1 MNSPK
6 WRILRHFGFLAT
18 DAIPSGKVVGI
29 DRISSHKPNY
39 YICSRKS
46 VKINSQVHFLS
57 KSLFLSHFI
66 NEIGAWLSN
75 NMHN

>member
-6 WRILRHFGFLAT
+6 WRILRHFGFISTYAN
-18 DAIPSGKVVGI
+18 PSGKVVGI
-29 DRISSHKPNY
+29 DRVYSHKPNY

-57 KSLFLSHFI
+57 ETLFLSHFI
-66 NEIGAWLSN
+66 NQIGTWLSN
-75 NMHN
+75 IMHN